1 MIDYDLFDRYGI
13 MPEIPTPSDPNDEPT
28 ENDIADAHLFGCL
41 YAIAASV
48 VLFIAVCLI
57 ILIKHL

>member
-1 MIDYDLFDRYGI
+1 MSIYDPIDQFGI
-13 MPEIPTPSDPNDEPT
+13 MPEIPTPSDLHDEPT
-28 ENDIADAHLFGCL
+28 EHDIVAAHLIGCL

-57 ILIKHL
+57 ILILH